1 MDAILLVGHGSRDP
15 EGNEELLQFADMVR
29 QAAPQYKIET
39 CFLEFVQPDIARGI
53 ARCVEQGADRVI
65 VIPIML
71 FAAGHAKIHIPFE
84 IDRSKKLYPAVEFVY
99 GRPIGVHQKVM
110 DILTSRMASAGFK
123 TGSLERPIEQG
134 LREPETAVLLI
145 GRGSSDGD
153 ANGDFFKMTRL
164 LWEQLPVKWVENCF
178 IGVTEPTFEDGLER
192 VLRLGAK
199 KVFVL
204 PYFLFTGILIK
215 RIEEMTA
222 EFAALHP
229 GITVEL
235 AGYFGFHPKL
245 VEALLD
251 RVAEAVEGQ
260 AVMNC
265 DMCQYR
271 LAAAAEHEHHHH
283 HHDHEH
289 HDHERHHDHGH
300 DHDDHHHH
308 DHDHHHHNHGHDHD
322 HDHHHDHGHHDHERH
337 HDHGHDHDDHHHHDH
352 DHHHVGT

>member
-15 EGNEELLQFADMVR
+15 EGNEELLQFADTVR

-53 ARCVEQGADRVI
+53 ARCVEQGAARVI

-84 IDRSKKLYPAVEFVY
+84 IDRAKKLYPAVEFVY

-110 DILTSRMASAGFK
+110 DILTSRMSAAGF
-123 TGSLERPIEQG
+123 TNDSPELPIEQK

-164 LWEQLPVKWVENCF
+164 LWERLPVKWVENCF

-199 KVFVL
+199 KIFVL

-222 EFAALHP
+222 EFAGLHP

-260 AVMNC
+260 AFMNC

-271 LAAAAEHEHHHH
+271 VAAAADHEHHHH
-283 HHDHEH
+283 HHDHGH
-289 HDHERHHDHGH
+289 NHGH
-300 DHDDHHHH
+300 DHHH
-308 DHDHHHHNHGHDHD
+308 DHDHGHHHHHGHCHEHGHDHDEHHHDHDHD
-322 HDHHHDHGHHDHERH
+322 HDHHH
-337 HDHGHDHDDHHHHDH
+337 
-352 DHHHVGT
+352 VGS

>member
-15 EGNEELLQFADMVR
+15 EGNEELLQFADTVR
-29 QAAPQYKIET
+29 LAAPQYKIET

-53 ARCVEQGADRVI
+53 ANCVEQGASRVV
-65 VIPIML
+65 VIPVML

-84 IDRSKKLYPAVEFVY
+84 IDRAKKLYPAVEFVY

-110 DILTSRMASAGFK
+110 EILTSRMASAGFK
-123 TGSLERPIEQG
+123 TGSPVLPIEHG

-199 KVFVL
+199 KIFVL

-222 EFAALHP
+222 KFAAQHP
-229 GITVEL
+229 GIDVEL

-251 RVAEAVEGQ
+251 RVVEAVEGQ
-260 AVMNC
+260 AFMNC

-271 LAAAAEHEHHHH
+271 LAAGHEHHHH
-283 HHDHEH
+283 HHDHDH
-289 HDHERHHDHGH
+289 GHDHHHGHDHGH
-300 DHDDHHHH
+300 DHH
-308 DHDHHHHNHGHDHD
+308 HGHDHD
-322 HDHHHDHGHHDHERH
+322 HDHGHDHH
-337 HDHGHDHDDHHHHDH
+337 HDHGHDLDDRHDHDHHHHDH

>member
-15 EGNEELLQFADMVR
+15 EGNEELLEFAEMVR
-29 QAAPQYKIET
+29 REAPRYKIET
-39 CFLEFVQPDIARGI
+39 CFLEFEQPDIARGI
-53 ARCVEQGADRVI
+53 ASCVEQGAARV
-65 VIPIML
+65 VIIPVML
-71 FAAGHAKIHIPFE
+71 FAAGHAKVHIPFE
-84 IDRSKKLYPAVEFVY
+84 MDRAKERYPGVEFAY
-99 GRPIGVHQKVM
+99 GRPIGVHRKVM
-110 DILTSRMASAGFK
+110 DILTSRVALAGFK
-123 TGSLERPIEQG
+123 TGSPELPIAQSF
-134 LREPETAVLLI
+134 REPETAVLLI

-199 KVFVL
+199 KIFVL

-215 RIEEMTA
+215 RIEDMTA
-222 EFAALHP
+222 KFAALHP
-229 GITVEL
+229 DISVEL

-265 DMCQYR
+265 SLCQHR
-271 LAAAAEHEHHHH
+271 LAAGHDHHH
-283 HHDHEH
+283 HHDH
-289 HDHERHHDHGH
+289 G
-300 DHDDHHHH
+300 HDDHHHNHH
-308 DHDHHHHNHGHDHD
+308 DHDHHDHDHEHEHHHNH
-322 HDHHHDHGHHDHERH
+322 DHHLHNH
-337 HDHGHDHDDHHHHDH
+337 
-352 DHHHVGT
+352 T

>member
-15 EGNEELLQFADMVR
+15 EGNEELLQFADKVR

-53 ARCVEQGADRVI
+53 ANCVEQGAARVV

-84 IDRSKKLYPAVEFVY
+84 IDRAKKLYPAVEFVY

-110 DILTSRMASAGFK
+110 EILTSRMASAGFK
-123 TGSLERPIEQG
+123 TGIPVLPIEQG
-134 LREPETAVLLI
+134 LREPDTAVLLI

-199 KVFVL
+199 KIFVL

-229 GITVEL
+229 DITVEL

-260 AVMNC
+260 AYMNC

-271 LAAAAEHEHHHH
+271 LAAGHEHHHH
-283 HHDHEH
+283 HHDHDH
-289 HDHERHHDHGH
+289 GHDHHHGHGHNHDHGH
-300 DHDDHHHH
+300 DHDHHHH
-308 DHDHHHHNHGHDHD
+308 DQ
-322 HDHHHDHGHHDHERH
+322 
-337 HDHGHDHDDHHHHDH
+337 